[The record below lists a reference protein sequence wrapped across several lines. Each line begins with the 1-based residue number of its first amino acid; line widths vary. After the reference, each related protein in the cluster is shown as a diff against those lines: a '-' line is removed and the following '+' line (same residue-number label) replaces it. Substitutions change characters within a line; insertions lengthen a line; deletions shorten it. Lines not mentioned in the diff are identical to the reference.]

1 MKIFSF
7 PISPNYINNSQNKR
21 GQSLPLRPAQ
31 DCFVKSKIPAFKGL
45 SGSSEEKREKYID
58 QNTAKLLDKCKNS
71 DGSMNEK
78 VVEKVKK
85 LFGKIYDYKKYMPD
99 YAGMLLDVCKKENGE
114 FQTEMIDIAS
124 SFYEHKNNVTP
135 YVLSHSIFPNA
146 KEKDGTF
153 NNSAY
158 ELLCALNAR
167 YYYLDTD
174 YQSASAACKDNSG
187 NFNPKALKFVS
198 ECLNSHIEFYSST
211 KCDFKKILDV
221 CKNQDGQFSD
231 EALDFARR
239 KIVEFNDRGSVNGD
253 FSDHIFIKETKNIL
267 TNSKDN
273 KGNFVPKLAEYLSK
287 TFRPEYFTNNEQMG
301 NIEEIMKLFCNDGK
315 FDQKT
320 AAFVANLS
328 HHDVKLLFI
337 KSILQK
343 VKKDFGTPLN
353 EKLVERFNDLSSY
366 YAKHKPTFEFE
377 DSIPAFCASIDE
389 KTGEFDEDKFAIYDK
404 LTSLKNINH
413 VGAEAVL
420 KQLEN
425 NDGRLNKL
433 AAKELTKFLKFPVIE
448 EDLGLVLSKIA
459 MCINDKENNKVNEEN
474 FEFIKSMLEKG
485 FKSPDKVIET
495 FYNENN
501 QFFDLE
507 GAKLFFELLDEAKN
521 HKQELRPAVEDLSDD
536 ELEEFFTNNIR
547 NISKAA
553 SLAGKNAL
561 ISAFSMKLDN
571 FDDIIS
577 SIGPLCGTL
586 EENGEQQQLIRITN
600 PENSYRY
607 KVYKN
612 NIKYYKE
619 IIKNSKTPEQK
630 RLEDENNKKIK
641 LLNDKISALKKELS
655 QKTIDSAKTPELKK
669 EIKEKTAQIKDL
681 HAQTQQFL
689 KESLSDEVKK
699 AIEKVNRLNNECKK
713 LLQDSIQD
721 PQEIIQKLVILSAT
735 YNGYDN
741 QFFEDFLKKMNPK
754 TPQEKEEFNKL
765 VSKKLY
771 DFLDCKYDK
780 KTAERLNLEHS
791 RYFASLFLTGDD
803 FKENFGILFDLLKKH
818 PDESIREIM
827 DSLDRNIHTC
837 LALEKRGI
845 NYTRWAN
852 ADKNSYIK
860 VKIETDVDKAQK
872 SAVLNL
878 EKDFNDPAFD
888 QIPEEARKNLVK
900 ALKNAG
906 IELLDKKE
914 INYDADGF
922 SDGEKT
928 VRRLYCGGEPIKFEQ
943 LGTAIEAIKEH
954 MNKDNFWNTTASGQ
968 KVENARTTLLNHI
981 LKLRSNDYKNA
992 RNMKSDSEVELEVH
1006 QTDMNNISHAL
1017 FLGNHAGCCTA
1028 VGTGINDWSAP
1039 AYIMNKCISGIEV
1052 MDGKDFA
1059 GNTMC
1064 YIADVDGEEALV
1076 LDNIELSTK
1085 YQYND
1090 AIRDA
1095 IIEYAK
1101 KLTAEIGRPDLPIY
1115 AGPFRHKVDFKNFDC
1130 NFYDVK
1136 ILGSTGDDEVY
1147 IDFLTD
1153 GMTIDGEK
1161 SECTKLYRIR

>member
-1 MKIFSF
+1 MKLIVNNLW
-7 PISPNYINNSQNKR
+7 IDKDNYNFE
-21 GQSLPLRPAQ
+21 A
-31 DCFVKSKIPAFKGL
+31 A
-45 SGSSEEKREKYID
+45 
-58 QNTAKLLDKCKNS
+58 
-71 DGSMNEK
+71 
-78 VVEKVKK
+78 KK
-85 LFGKIYDYKKYMPD
+85 LKELNNYDS
-99 YAGMLLDVCKKENGE
+99 VI
-114 FQTEMIDIAS
+114 Q
-124 SFYEHKNNVTP
+124 
-135 YVLSHSIFPNA
+135 
-146 KEKDGTF
+146 
-153 NNSAY
+153 
-158 ELLCALNAR
+158 
-167 YYYLDTD
+167 
-174 YQSASAACKDNSG
+174 
-187 NFNPKALKFVS
+187 
-198 ECLNSHIEFYSST
+198 
-211 KCDFKKILDV
+211 
-221 CKNQDGQFSD
+221 
-231 EALDFARR
+231 
-239 KIVEFNDRGSVNGD
+239 NDRYTQA
-253 FSDHIFIKETKNIL
+253 II
-267 TNSKDN
+267 
-273 KGNFVPKLAEYLSK
+273 
-287 TFRPEYFTNNEQMG
+287 
-301 NIEEIMKLFCNDGK
+301 
-315 FDQKT
+315 
-320 AAFVANLS
+320 ANCL
-328 HHDVKLLFI
+328 
-337 KSILQK
+337 
-343 VKKDFGTPLN
+343 
-353 EKLVERFNDLSSY
+353 
-366 YAKHKPTFEFE
+366 
-377 DSIPAFCASIDE
+377 
-389 KTGEFDEDKFAIYDK
+389 
-404 LTSLKNINH
+404 
-413 VGAEAVL
+413 
-420 KQLEN
+420 
-425 NDGRLNKL
+425 
-433 AAKELTKFLKFPVIE
+433 
-448 EDLGLVLSKIA
+448 
-459 MCINDKENNKVNEEN
+459 NDKENNKVNEEN
-474 FEFIKSMLEKG
+474 FEFIKNMLEKG

-630 RLEDENNKKIK
+630 RLENENNKKIK
-641 LLNDKISALKKELS
+641 LLNDEISALKKELS
-655 QKTIDSAKTPELKK
+655 QKTIDSAKTQELKK
-669 EIKEKTAQIKDL
+669 EIKEKIAQIKDL

-699 AIEKVNRLNNECKK
+699 AIEKVNRLNKECKK

-771 DFLDCKYDK
+771 DFLDCEYDK

-791 RYFASLFLTGDD
+791 KYFASLFLTGDD

-860 VKIETDVDKAQK
+860 VKIETDVNKAQK
-872 SAVLNL
+872 SVVLNL

-900 ALKNAG
+900 ALKNTG

-914 INYDADGF
+914 INYDTDGF

-968 KVENARTTLLNHI
+968 KVENARTTLLNHM
-981 LKLRSNDYKNA
+981 LKLRSNEYKNA